1 MPHLAINDIEIW
13 FDRAGTGAPLLAI
26 SGSRGDLRRKPNLL
40 ESPLAKA
47 FDVLAYDQRG
57 LGRTSKP
64 SKPYLMADYAD
75 DAAALLDAVGWE
87 RVRVVGVSFG
97 GMVALELALRHPDR
111 VAKLALCCT
120 SPGGE
125 GGSSYPVH
133 KLQELPADERARVM
147 VSISDTRCDAGWS
160 ADNPGKLEEL
170 IKRFGDEP
178 FAEEPGHQIG
188 SSRLLE
194 ARRQHDTWER
204 LDQIGC
210 PVLICGGWYDGIALP
225 SSQESMV
232 GRIPGATL
240 RMFEGGHLFLWQ
252 DSSAFAEI
260 VRFLANEEAG

>member
-1 MPHLAINDIEIW
+1 MPYLTVRDIDI
-13 FDRAGTGAPLLAI
+13 FLDRAGAGAPLLAI
-26 SGSRGDLRRKPNLL
+26 SGSRGDLRRKPNFL
-40 ESPLAKA
+40 ESPLTKS

-64 SKPYLMADYAD
+64 NKSYSMADYAD

-97 GMVALELALRHPDR
+97 GMVALELVLRHPGR
-111 VAKLALCCT
+111 VGKLVLCCT

-125 GGSSYPVH
+125 GGSSYPLH
-133 KLQELPADERARVM
+133 TLQNLPADERARIM
-147 VSISDTRCDAGWS
+147 VSISDTRCDAGWA

-170 IKRFGDEP
+170 IRNFTDDP
-178 FAEEPGHQIG
+178 FVEEPGHQSGIG
-188 SSRLLE
+188 RLLE

-204 LDQIGC
+204 LAQVGC
-210 PVLICGGWYDGIALP
+210 PVFTCGGGYDRIALL
-225 SSQESMV
+225 SSQEGMV

-240 RMFEGGHLFLWQ
+240 FMFEGGHQFLWQ

-260 VRFLANEEAG
+260 VRFLAE